1 MLKIWLNSVAN
12 KLTRGINKP
21 DIGTAY
27 IIRLLMRKISNPMM
41 NFTSLKT
48 MQLGVRNCLYNSR
61 VSCRTTAG
69 ICRLNRLTQLIT
81 TYNRVT
87 LLVYLFL
94 VESLSYRQSVNP
106 YVS

>member
-1 MLKIWLNSVAN
+1 
-12 KLTRGINKP
+12 
-21 DIGTAY
+21 
-27 IIRLLMRKISNPMM
+27 MM
-41 NFTSLKT
+41 NLTSLKT

-94 VESLSYRQSVNP
+94 VESLPYRRSVTHWCYLIR
-106 YVS
+106 YVGDSLQYLRYKKVYETIKRLFPSIKDVVAKGV